1 MADTPFP
8 PDPWQTLRRFTAARL
23 ALGRAGHALP
33 TREILHFQLSHAQA
47 RDAVHKPVDFRRI
60 EADLT
65 ALGYT
70 VEPVHSEAPDRTVY
84 LQRPDLGRRL
94 APASRQRLLE
104 LPPTLPRRE
113 VVFIIGDG
121 LSAWAVEQHSVPL
134 LAAVTPL
141 LQTAAIL
148 PCPRVFLAQ
157 QARVALSDEI
167 GEALQA
173 SVAVILIGERPGLSS
188 PDSLG
193 VYLTY
198 GPRRGRQNT
207 DRNCI
212 SNIRPAGLSYAA
224 AAQTLA
230 YLLQQALRRQVSGV
244 ALKDERAAA
253 QLETSSRSDHETP
266 PSSTP

>member
-1 MADTPFP
+1 M
-8 PDPWQTLRRFTAARL
+8 
-23 ALGRAGHALP
+23 
-33 TREILHFQLSHAQA
+33 
-47 RDAVHKPVDFRRI
+47 
-60 EADLT
+60 
-65 ALGYT
+65 Y
-70 VEPVHSEAPDRTVY
+70 SEAPDRTVY

-94 APASRQRLLE
+94 APASRQRLLA
-104 LPPTLPRRE
+104 LPPTVHGSE

-121 LSAWAVEQHSVPL
+121 LSAWAVEQHSIPL

-141 LQTAAIL
+141 LQAATIH
-148 PCPRVFLAQ
+148 PCPLVCLAQ
-157 QARVALSDEI
+157 QTRVALSDEI

-173 SVAVILIGERPGLSS
+173 SAAVILIGERPGLSS

-193 VYLTY
+193 GYLTY
-198 GPRRGRQNT
+198 GPRRGRQNA

-230 YLLQQALRRQVSGV
+230 YLLPQALRRQVSGV

-253 QLETSSRSDHETP
+253 RLEPSGWRDAGTP
-266 PSSTP
+266 P